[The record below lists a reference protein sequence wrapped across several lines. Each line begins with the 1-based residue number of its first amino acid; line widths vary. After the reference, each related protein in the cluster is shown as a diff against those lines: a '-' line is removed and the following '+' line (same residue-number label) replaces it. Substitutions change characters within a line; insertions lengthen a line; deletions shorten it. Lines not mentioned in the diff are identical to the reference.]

1 MTNFH
6 QNKFSMYLVVLT
18 VLTKNSL
25 TIALIPAL
33 ARFVAS
39 FKQLVVA
46 IGIDME
52 ALDTKTTGKH
62 RQRDRQ
68 KTTWSMRSC
77 RWSMHSIRM
86 PQTRRTWS

>member
-46 IGIDME
+46 IGI
-52 ALDTKTTGKH
+52 AKRT
-62 RQRDRQ
+62 
-68 KTTWSMRSC
+68 
-77 RWSMHSIRM
+77 RWG
-86 PQTRRTWS
+86 